1 MSTVDT
7 SSWNPDADLNTAI
20 EGIPLNASAGI
31 AQTWKVIAILMAA
44 MKGDTDAIKAMISV
58 MQGATASA
66 DGASGLVPQPL
77 AGDQD
82 KVLKGDGAWG
92 EVDVSS
98 IDASAITSGTIDLAR
113 IPAGAIERLVPVADQ
128 AARFALTA
136 EDVQIGD
143 TVKEADTGLL
153 YFVVDTEHLDTEA
166 GYAVYTAGAATAVPW
181 SGVTGKPSAFPPS
194 SHAHGNVSNDG
205 KLGTASRA
213 VVTDGDK
220 LVSVSVTTATE
231 IGYVSGLSANAQN
244 QLDARLLASEK
255 ITNSDIEAMM
265 EA

>member
-44 MKGDTDAIKAMISV
+44 FKGDTSAIEAFLKT
-58 MQGATASA
+58 MQGATADA
-66 DGASGLVPQPL
+66 DGTSGFVPKPL

-82 KVLKGDGAWG
+82 KFLKGDGTWG
-92 EVDVSS
+92 LVEADDVS
-98 IDASAITSGTIDLAR
+98 IAWED
-113 IPAGAIERLVPVADQ
+113 IED
-128 AARFALTA
+128 
-136 EDVQIGD
+136 
-143 TVKEADTGLL
+143 
-153 YFVVDTEHLDTEA
+153 
-166 GYAVYTAGAATAVPW
+166 
-181 SGVTGKPSAFPPS
+181 KPSTFPPS
-194 SHAHGNVSNDG
+194 SHAHGSLTNDG
-205 KLGTASRA
+205 KLSTASRA
-213 VVTDGDK
+213 VVTDGSK
-220 LVSVSVTTATE
+220 AVTVSSTTATE
-231 IGYVSGLSANAQN
+231 VGYISGLSANAQN